1 MSHDGPGKKAVRR
14 AIRKTGIGGEAQ
26 LSAFT
31 SEHLTLNGARIHL
44 RRAGSGAP
52 LLFLHGAGGVTD
64 WLPWFD
70 ELARERTLLV
80 PDHPGFGDSD
90 TPGWLFGMG
99 DVAYHYLDLI
109 EHLGLRDLDVIGH
122 SMGGWIAAEIAVRN
136 PQALRSLTLIAPAGV
151 RIKGILSGDIFMWSP
166 EERARNLFDDP
177 ELAAQALAAGSD
189 PKQLEARLKNS
200 YASARLGWQP
210 RLFNPELQRW
220 LHRIKAPLQ
229 LIWGEGDKV
238 LPVDYARAWTDALPQ
253 ARLAKFARCGH
264 LPHVERPS
272 ETANVVQSF
281 LREVAS

>member
-1 MSHDGPGKKAVRR
+1 MVGVIAD
-14 AIRKTGIGGEAQ
+14 AIVNAMHLKISRGRIMA
-26 LSAFT
+26 AT

-44 RRAGSGAP
+44 QRAGSGAP
-52 LLFLHGAGGVTD
+52 LLFLHGAAGITA
-64 WLPWFD
+64 WLPYFD
-70 ELARERTLLV
+70 ALAKDRAIV
-80 PDHPGFGDSD
+80 IPDHPGFGDSD
-90 TPGWLFGMG
+90 TPDWLYGIG
-99 DVAYHYLDLI
+99 DIAYFYLDLI
-109 EHLGLRDLDVIGH
+109 EHLGLRNLDIVGH
-122 SMGGWIAAEIAVRN
+122 SIGGWIAAEIAARN
-136 PQALRSLTLIAPAGV
+136 ASAIRSLTLLAPAGV
-151 RIKGILSGDIFMWSP
+151 RVKGVLSGDIFMWSP
-166 EERARNLFDDP
+166 DERANNLFHSP
-177 ELAAQALAAGSD
+177 ALAAGMLAAAAANPD
-189 PKQLEARLKNS
+189 QMKAQLKNS
-200 YASARLGWQP
+200 YGAARLAWQP